1 MMVGSNDMAEVGC
14 NDERRLCRLAR
25 DDDKEDLRED
35 TEELFSHSIQ
45 APIDVADD
53 QVGGAA
59 DVGEEDGDGD
69 ENNAKRSRP
78 STSAV
83 WLDFKKLFK
92 KVNGKKVR
100 YGAKCIHCSKQCSA
114 LSSGGTGHLIRHRDK
129 CPRSREKTY
138 MYQSHISFNPDGSMR
153 NYEYYPIV
161 ARTQLVRLL
170 ARLDI
175 PVSMGEYDVLEEYI
189 RTAHNPKYVPVSRQ
203 TTIRDLIKYF
213 TDCKAKLVETVSSSS
228 VNYVCLTSDIWSSNA
243 NEDYLSVVAH
253 YINFDWQLEK
263 RVFGLRLINCSHNG

>member
-1 MMVGSNDMAEVGC
+1 
-14 NDERRLCRLAR
+14 
-25 DDDKEDLRED
+25 
-35 TEELFSHSIQ
+35 
-45 APIDVADD
+45 
-53 QVGGAA
+53 
-59 DVGEEDGDGD
+59 
-69 ENNAKRSRP
+69 
-78 STSAV
+78 
-83 WLDFKKLFK
+83 
-92 KVNGKKVR
+92 
-100 YGAKCIHCSKQCSA
+100 
-114 LSSGGTGHLIRHRDK
+114 
-129 CPRSREKTY
+129 
-138 MYQSHISFNPDGSMR
+138 
-153 NYEYYPIV
+153 
-161 ARTQLVRLL
+161 LL